1 MPRRLDMAAIRADIN
16 AMVGGPLDAVR
27 RLDRATALWSP
38 PLVSSDRMV
47 NAVKDET
54 DARVRDLASGD
65 AYVASGMGLQQDS
78 IVGDVFTLNA
88 LPVAKVLGLDETW
101 ATEFQE
107 EVEQKFTLWAQSPK
121 NWPDVQ
127 RTKNFTDLIRLA
139 VGVSALSGEFLFTT
153 EWVREPGRPS
163 RTCFCPIE
171 LERLSNPNGEADSQK
186 MRRGVERDR
195 NGKPIA
201 YHIRKAHPSDFNE
214 PEAFFWERIPAEKP
228 WGRPMVSLIM
238 EHRRPDQTRA
248 LSSLYSALS
257 ELQMMRKF
265 RGIVLQNAIVNSTF
279 AATIESEL
287 PSEVVFQS
295 LGGGNAGDP
304 GDVITEYGAAYLSA
318 IDAYTKGSRHMQID
332 GVKIPHLYP
341 GTKLKLQ
348 PASAGGPLGTDFE
361 KSMLHYLAAILDLS
375 YEELARDYTGAN
387 YTTMRAAVAQTGRA
401 MRGKKVRVADRS
413 GLIVYRCWLEEMI
426 NTGQISA
433 WRKSINIYDGLNME
447 ALTNAAFIGASTAQ
461 IDEMKETEAA
471 VLRIAN
477 NLSTVEDEAGRLGK
491 DWRRIMAQRKRE
503 IELEKKNDL
512 PPSGVMSPSG
522 NYPSDPANDPA
533 KQPTSKPKQGDK
545 NAKPQK

>member
-1 MPRRLDMAAIRADIN
+1 
-16 AMVGGPLDAVR
+16 
-27 RLDRATALWSP
+27 
-38 PLVSSDRMV
+38 
-47 NAVKDET
+47 
-54 DARVRDLASGD
+54 
-65 AYVASGMGLQQDS
+65 
-78 IVGDVFTLNA
+78 
-88 LPVAKVLGLDETW
+88 
-101 ATEFQE
+101 
-107 EVEQKFTLWAQSPK
+107 
-121 NWPDVQ
+121 
-127 RTKNFTDLIRLA
+127 
-139 VGVSALSGEFLFTT
+139 
-153 EWVREPGRPS
+153 
-163 RTCFCPIE
+163 
-171 LERLSNPNGEADSQK
+171 
-186 MRRGVERDR
+186 
-195 NGKPIA
+195 
-201 YHIRKAHPSDFNE
+201 
-214 PEAFFWERIPAEKP
+214 
-228 WGRPMVSLIM
+228 
-238 EHRRPDQTRA
+238 
-248 LSSLYSALS
+248 LYSALS

-295 LGGGNAGDP
+295 LGGGNVGDP

-401 MRGKKVRVADRS
+401 MRGKKVRVADRT

-426 NTGQISA
+426 NTNQINS
-433 WRKSINIYDGLNME
+433 WPTKGINIYEGLNME

-522 NYPSDPANDPA
+522 NYPSDEPANSPSNSPSNAPA
-533 KQPTSKPKQGDK
+533 RRTNQGDK
-545 NAKPQK
+545 NARP